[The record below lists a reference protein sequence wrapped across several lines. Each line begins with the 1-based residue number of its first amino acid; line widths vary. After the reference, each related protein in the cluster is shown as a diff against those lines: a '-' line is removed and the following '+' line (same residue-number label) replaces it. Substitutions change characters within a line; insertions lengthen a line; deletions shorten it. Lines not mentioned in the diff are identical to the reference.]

1 MNTFSCSGSFSDS
14 LLVDLVGE
22 VLRLVGSHL
31 VVEGDPG
38 GDDEAIRPHVH
49 GAQLQ
54 QRVHA
59 GLGLDFLTYQLLHLR
74 IGRAAD
80 EQFPAVHAELDRH
93 DHEQHADGD
102 GRRAVPDR

>member
-1 MNTFSCSGSFSDS
+1 M
-14 LLVDLVGE
+14 VDLVGE
-22 VLRLVGSHL
+22 VLGLVGAHV

-59 GLGLDFLTYQLLHLR
+59 GPGLDVLAYQLLHPG
-74 IGRAAD
+74 IGRPAD
-80 EQFPAVHAELDRH
+80 EQ
-93 DHEQHADGD
+93 
-102 GRRAVPDR
+102 